1 MTGNAKASNTA
12 VFYETPD
19 GIRVRIRLTPN
30 ASREDIGG
38 VVETPDGDAFAARV
52 TAIPEAGRA
61 NEALRKL
68 IAKTLGVAKSNVELI
83 AGIKSRVKTFA
94 VSGDPV
100 ALARTLR
107 EL

>member
-1 MTGNAKASNTA
+1 MTGNPKTSMRKPSTN
-12 VFYETPD
+12 
-19 GIRVRIRLTPN
+19 
-30 ASREDIGG
+30 SRRGSPAYQADAQRQSEDIGG
-38 VVETPDGDAFAARV
+38 AVETPDGRAISARV

-68 IAKTLGVAKSNVELI
+68 IAKTLRVAKSNVELI

-100 ALARTLR
+100 ALARILR